1 MKKRNLKNLKLN
13 KKLISDLDNS
23 EVKGGILG
31 ITLICTVSISLLICE
46 DPSGVPGTYQSVCD
60 WC

>member
-13 KKLISDLDNS
+13 KRSISGLDNS
-23 EVKGGILG
+23 QVKGGIPGL
-31 ITLICTVSISLLICE
+31 TWICTVSLSRLVCD